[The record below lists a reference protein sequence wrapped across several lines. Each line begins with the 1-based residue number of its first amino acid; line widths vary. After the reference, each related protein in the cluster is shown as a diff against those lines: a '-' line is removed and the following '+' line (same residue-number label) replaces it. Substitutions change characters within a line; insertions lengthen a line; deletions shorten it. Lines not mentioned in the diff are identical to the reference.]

1 SMADL
6 LEEVEFD
13 LFLSALDLSGLD
25 GYRDEDGFLELE
37 ETAYQ
42 EPVVPERVEVE
53 YEVDAADGAF
63 SMLSAEDRDRLEEL
77 QPFVPEDA
85 EIHELEPLADSS
97 YRRLGSGFSYRRFGM
112 PYARVEE
119 LPVVADGEPSEVVAL
134 DAPDGG
140 EVIVLVDGIFTINK
154 DAFVALASEDSELK
168 ALADSVLSDRGA

>member
-1 SMADL
+1 MVVELESSESREMLEASMADL

-97 YRRLGSGFSYRRFGM
+97 YRRLGSGFSY
-112 PYARVEE
+112 
-119 LPVVADGEPSEVVAL
+119 EPSEVVAL